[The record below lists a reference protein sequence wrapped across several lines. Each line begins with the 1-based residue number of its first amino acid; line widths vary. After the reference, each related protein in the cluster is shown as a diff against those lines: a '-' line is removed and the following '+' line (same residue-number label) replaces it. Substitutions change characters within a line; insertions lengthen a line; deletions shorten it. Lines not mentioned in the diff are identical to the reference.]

1 MQVKFKRRLEEFD
14 YILSFDL
21 AKHKTGF
28 SLVDFKNKKVP
39 YSGMIITDATQEMV
53 WQDFYVRL
61 EAQVERIKKDFGSS
75 FFVLKERLPNQAG
88 ARSTIATLQGL
99 AQTHAIFDL
108 FVQQKDLDYYD
119 WNGVHSISVK
129 SYFKQITENEKPQK
143 EDICKVILNKYEW
156 AVPEDNAL
164 SYDISDSI
172 AAAHTLVGKKWDAD
186 INEEIKILKKELK
199 SAKAQKKI
207 DNLNDKI
214 QFLMSL
220 KEGK

>member
-28 SLVDFKNKKVP
+28 SLVDFKNKQVP
-39 YSGMIITDATQEMV
+39 YSGMIITEPTQEMV
-53 WQDFYVRL
+53 WQDFYVQL
-61 EAQVERIKKDFGSS
+61 EAQVERVKKDFGSS

-108 FVQQKDLDYYD
+108 FIQQKNLDYYD

-143 EDICKVILNKYEW
+143 EDIYKAILNEYTW
-156 AVPEDNAL
+156 AVPENNAL

-172 AAAHTLVGKKWDAD
+172 AVAHTLVGKKWNAD
-186 INEEIKILKKELK
+186 INEEIKSLKKELK

-207 DNLNDKI
+207 DKLNDEI

-220 KEGK
+220 KEGE